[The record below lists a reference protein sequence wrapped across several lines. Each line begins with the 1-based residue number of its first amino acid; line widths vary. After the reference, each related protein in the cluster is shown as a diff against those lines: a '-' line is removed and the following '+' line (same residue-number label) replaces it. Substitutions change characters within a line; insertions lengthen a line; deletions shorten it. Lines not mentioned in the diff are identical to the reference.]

1 MDKNEII
8 FFAVVIA
15 AYLICTLTL
24 DVPDFVHLMFAILLL
39 AVLIITVPLKYKQQ
53 LENEKI
59 SKILNILSM
68 LLLISYIITT
78 ISELWFKKILFI
90 NSGIFLVLFL
100 IVLIVGWFFKKN
112 NN

>member
-8 FFAVVIA
+8 FFAVVIG

-24 DVPDFVHLMFAILLL
+24 DVPNFVHLMFAILLL
-39 AVLIITVPLKYKQQ
+39 AVLIIAIPLKYKQQ

-59 SKILNILSM
+59 GKILSILSVI
-68 LLLISYIITT
+68 LLIFYIITT
-78 ISELWFKKILFI
+78 ISELWFKKTLFVD
-90 NSGIFLVLFL
+90 SGIFLVLFL
-100 IVLIVGWFFKKN
+100 IVLIIGWFFKKN